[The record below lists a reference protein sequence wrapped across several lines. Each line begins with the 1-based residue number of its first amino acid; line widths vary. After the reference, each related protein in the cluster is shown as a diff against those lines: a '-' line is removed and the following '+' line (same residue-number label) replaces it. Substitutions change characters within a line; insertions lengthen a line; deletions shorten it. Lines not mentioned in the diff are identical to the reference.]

1 MPLYVGDYLAD
12 TAGLS
17 AEEHGAYLLL
27 IMHYWMTGPLPDDNV
42 RLARMAACTQTR
54 WKAIRSTVERFFKVA
69 RGTWRHKRIDQEIDR
84 ANGIIQRQK
93 SAGKAGA
100 NARWNKD
107 VDSSR
112 IAVASLEQCSND
124 APLPLP
130 LPREEES
137 KNLDMVKGARCARK
151 VKAFDFGK
159 PENRQAYARQK
170 MAAFLDPLVLMA
182 AEDPASPNHA
192 EAVELARAAAKRAAV
207 MWVPPAALKRT
218 A

>member
-27 IMHYWMTGPLPDDNV
+27 IMHYWTNGGLPDDDA
-42 RLARMAACTQTR
+42 RLARIAACTNTR
-54 WKAIRSTVERFFKVA
+54 WRGVRSVIERFFKIA
-69 RGTWRHKRIDQEIDR
+69 HGKWKHKRIDAEIAR
-84 ANGIIQRQK
+84 AERLIEAK
-93 SAGKAGA
+93 SRAGKASA
-100 NARWNKD
+100 AKKLATP
-107 VDSSR
+107 V
-112 IAVASLEQCSND
+112 EQVNQQRGEQNGV
-124 APLPLP
+124 PLHLPL
-130 LPREEES
+130 LRREES

-170 MAAFLDPLVLMA
+170 MAAYLDPLVLMA
-182 AEDPASPNHA
+182 AEDPATPNHA

-207 MWVPPAALKRT
+207 MWIPPAALKRT